1 MAMTPEEKAS
11 PGIGADLWGDRLGLV
26 FTETGPSR
34 MVAYLDAGPQ
44 HHQPYG
50 ILHGGAWCTIVEMV
64 ASYGAGQVA
73 AARGDAGVVGV
84 SNHTDFLRSH
94 STGELRI
101 VGEPLHAGRRT
112 QLWEVRIERASDG
125 VLVARGEVRF
135 QTLDELPADRK

>member
-1 MAMTPEEKAS
+1 
-11 PGIGADLWGDRLGLV
+11 
-26 FTETGPSR
+26 
-34 MVAYLDAGPQ
+34 
-44 HHQPYG
+44 
-50 ILHGGAWCTIVEMV
+50 MV